1 MFSHDGVRS
10 SPKKDDAV
18 DASPSLTG
26 RNGGLRAVVEREFPA
41 NLGRQSLAGRA
52 LHSLAGAAKARAC
65 AAHRHPEACQTT
77 LASKRAHD
85 RPAARAL
92 IFPLARWQ
100 IAADNNDRIR
110 PPSRERW

>member
-52 LHSLAGAAKARAC
+52 LHSLAGAAKARAR
-65 AAHRHPEACQTT
+65 AAHRHPA
-77 LASKRAHD
+77 LRGSLPNDARVAPKRAHD

-100 IAADNNDRIR
+100 LR
-110 PPSRERW
+110 ST